1 MHIEK
6 FLSTRKCWMTYMDGN
21 TESLIHESLGDFI
34 QTRTTFVV
42 THRQSSLSLVERV
55 VVMDS
60 GRIVHDG
67 SVKDVRETSDDFN
80 FLFAKSA

>member
-1 MHIEK
+1 MMHKSDDTCDLHADI
-6 FLSTRKCWMTYMDGN
+6 SNM
-21 TESLIHESLGDFI
+21 ILGDFI